1 MIEPPLVHVQFV
13 GGDGG
18 PTISQGTELAT
29 MLLSAAC
36 QIKAWTDELEL
47 NTAE

>member
-1 MIEPPLVHVQFV
+1 VQFV

-36 QIKAWTDELEL
+36 QIKVRAHDTR
-47 NTAE
+47 TRAQMHVG